1 MGQICE
7 QISTRNDYSPMTPTF
22 SFCSDFDFC
31 CVTSVPGEQGSE
43 QGSEQ
48 GNGGMG
54 RWRFCWDFIYTK
66 IHRLRLK
73 DCRDGGLENGVRVL
87 ASVHVMFYAL
97 IVFAFLMD
105 RLRRPSW

>member
-7 QISTRNDYSPMTPTF
+7 QISIRNDYSPMTPTF
-22 SFCSDFDFC
+22 SFCSDCDFC
-31 CVTSVPGEQGSE
+31 CVTSVPGEQGGEQGSE

-73 DCRDGGLENGVRVL
+73 DCSGGGLEDGGERG
-87 ASVHVMFYAL
+87 
-97 IVFAFLMD
+97 
-105 RLRRPSW
+105 